1 MKYIVSEIQSFAN
14 GQVQVLNYSFDARED
29 GEAKFYTLC
38 AGGCKTSLPNY
49 TITLFTDEGFILD
62 TKNFKHNV
70 QPEPEQE
77 PEVATVEDSTET
89 QTDSEENQETA

>member
-1 MKYIVSEIQSFAN
+1 MKYIVSEIQSFAT
-14 GQVQVLNYSFDARED
+14 GQVNVLNTAHNARED
-29 GEAKFYTLC
+29 AEAKFYTLC

-77 PEVATVEDSTET
+77 PEVAPVEDSTET